1 VSELSTAMKRN
12 SKGDASIA
20 LAEAPLTRV
29 WNLRGDPSRT
39 AFVAEAERLLGI
51 ALPLAANT
59 STRHLNVVEML
70 WTGPRAWLLVG
81 GAGWTPPDL
90 DGVRRA
96 LNAVNGALFDVSAS
110 YVAWSVAG
118 PAAASVLNRCCPLD
132 LHPRVFP
139 AGHCAQS
146 LLGHIGALFYRPDD
160 DSRFIVWVA
169 RSFAADAWTQLSVA
183 AMADGYG
190 SDDVDVA

>member
-1 VSELSTAMKRN
+1 MSESSMALERN
-12 SKGDASIA
+12 ARGGASIA
-20 LAEAPLTRV
+20 LAEAPLSRV
-29 WNLRGDPSRT
+29 WNLRGDPSRP

-51 ALPLAANT
+51 SLPLAANT
-59 STRHLNVVEML
+59 STRHSNVEVL

-81 GAGWTPPDL
+81 GADWAPPDL

-96 LNAVNGALFDVSAS
+96 LNAVSGALFDVSAS

-118 PAAASVLNRCCPLD
+118 PAAAGVLNRCCPLD

-146 LLGHIGALFYRPDD
+146 LLGHIGALVYRPDD
-160 DSRFIVWVA
+160 DSRFVVWVA

-183 AMADGYG
+183 AMADGYA
-190 SDDVDVA
+190 SDGADVA